1 MADVRKADS
10 EERVSPLAEQ
20 WPYLRFLGLGAW
32 WAWIWL
38 CYNSTEIMRMFP
50 AGDQT
55 ANVLQMYLFSTLG
68 IAASMFAAALAWKRV
83 TVLVDKRFV
92 VVGFGAFAG
101 LSTILLGF
109 SVVMG
114 AGVFFFLAAVFTGIG
129 TSFLCLKVGRVY
141 GSVSLGDSLTAGAI
155 SLVFAS
161 LLYFAGVGIAP
172 ELRLFYLAALPLVS
186 ALLLVMGAADPFP
199 SAMSGAGED
208 LDRRSPERRVY
219 RKLVAASA
227 LVALT
232 AGIGKGVS
240 SALVPTETFA
250 REGGIIVL
258 CVGVIGVLIAYV
270 VNRGDAVRG
279 ARQVYSGLMVLGVA
293 MMLSTCFGFDIAY
306 LSVGKES
313 LWLVFSCFMAYL
325 AFRYDFSPVRMFA
338 IGQGVYFLASTAGW
352 AVGSALA
359 PYYGDSMVRMG
370 TGIALAF
377 MVIVVLVYVFPEI
390 DLKRVMAWSVDS
402 ERGERAPVKRA
413 TVPAFASASAGD
425 AEVAASI
432 GVARATDQRY
442 GLSSRELEILD
453 LFAAGNTIADRV
465 TCLSTMRCHS
475 DPTVPNVSPMGH
487 TRQNSGMPAISV
499 ATRTTPSAQVRRSR
513 ARWRMLAAS
522 PFASRAAEHVR
533 CAVAGA
539 VAASWTDSA
548 FGSRLKNPR
557 ILGAGQPQAHQ
568 ARPNSSA
575 NAKTTASE
583 ISVTGT
589 SALDA
594 SNASM
599 PPSGHSRK
607 NWPRPNDEGVPRP
620 KSKASDAMT
629 ATNTKASVATRAFVM
644 RSPCFIMHLPLLG
657 TSFR

>member
-1 MADVRKADS
+1 
-10 EERVSPLAEQ
+10 
-20 WPYLRFLGLGAW
+20 
-32 WAWIWL
+32 
-38 CYNSTEIMRMFP
+38 
-50 AGDQT
+50 
-55 ANVLQMYLFSTLG
+55 
-68 IAASMFAAALAWKRV
+68 
-83 TVLVDKRFV
+83 
-92 VVGFGAFAG
+92 
-101 LSTILLGF
+101 
-109 SVVMG
+109 
-114 AGVFFFLAAVFTGIG
+114 
-129 TSFLCLKVGRVY
+129 
-141 GSVSLGDSLTAGAI
+141 LTAGAI

-453 LFAAGNTIADRV
+453 LFAQGRSANWIADNL
-465 TCLSTMRCHS
+465 TISKN
-475 DPTVPNVSPMGH
+475 TVRSHLRAIYTKLDVH
-487 TRQNSGMPAISV
+487 TRQE
-499 ATRTTPSAQVRRSR
+499 
-513 ARWRMLAAS
+513 LLD
-522 PFASRAAEHVR
+522 F
-533 CAVAGA
+533 
-539 VAASWTDSA
+539 
-548 FGSRLKNPR
+548 
-557 ILGAGQPQAHQ
+557 LG
-568 ARPNSSA
+568 
-575 NAKTTASE
+575 E
-583 ISVTGT
+583 
-589 SALDA
+589 
-594 SNASM
+594 
-599 PPSGHSRK
+599 
-607 NWPRPNDEGVPRP
+607 
-620 KSKASDAMT
+620 
-629 ATNTKASVATRAFVM
+629 
-644 RSPCFIMHLPLLG
+644 
-657 TSFR
+657 

>member
-32 WAWIWL
+32 GAWIWL

-208 LDRRSPERRVY
+208 LDRRSQERRVY

-453 LFAAGNTIADRV
+453 LFAQGRIANWIADNL
-465 TCLSTMRCHS
+465 TISKN
-475 DPTVPNVSPMGH
+475 TVRSHLRAIYTKLDVH
-487 TRQNSGMPAISV
+487 TRQE
-499 ATRTTPSAQVRRSR
+499 
-513 ARWRMLAAS
+513 LLD
-522 PFASRAAEHVR
+522 F
-533 CAVAGA
+533 
-539 VAASWTDSA
+539 
-548 FGSRLKNPR
+548 
-557 ILGAGQPQAHQ
+557 LG
-568 ARPNSSA
+568 
-575 NAKTTASE
+575 E
-583 ISVTGT
+583 
-589 SALDA
+589 
-594 SNASM
+594 
-599 PPSGHSRK
+599 
-607 NWPRPNDEGVPRP
+607 
-620 KSKASDAMT
+620 
-629 ATNTKASVATRAFVM
+629 
-644 RSPCFIMHLPLLG
+644 
-657 TSFR
+657 

>member
-1 MADVRKADS
+1 MEARH
-10 EERVSPLAEQ
+10 
-20 WPYLRFLGLGAW
+20 GA
-32 WAWIWL
+32 
-38 CYNSTEIMRMFP
+38 RGQ
-50 AGDQT
+50 AGR
-55 ANVLQMYLFSTLG
+55 G
-68 IAASMFAAALAWKRV
+68 
-83 TVLVDKRFV
+83 
-92 VVGFGAFAG
+92 
-101 LSTILLGF
+101 
-109 SVVMG
+109 
-114 AGVFFFLAAVFTGIG
+114 
-129 TSFLCLKVGRVY
+129 LKVGRIY

-161 LLYFAGVGIAP
+161 LLYFVGVGIP
-172 ELRLFYLAALPLVS
+172 SELRLFYLAALPLIS

-199 SAMSGAGED
+199 SAMSGAGEN

-219 RKLVAASA
+219 RKLVCASA

-240 SALVPTETFA
+240 SALVPTEVFA
-250 REGGIIVL
+250 REGAVIVL

-293 MMLSTCFGFDIAY
+293 MMLATCFGFDIAF

-325 AFRYDFSPVRMFA
+325 AFRYDFSPVRIFA
-338 IGQGVYFLASTAGW
+338 IGQGVYFLASTVGW
-352 AVGSALA
+352 AGGAALA

-453 LFAAGNTIADRV
+453 LFAQGRSANWIADNL
-465 TCLSTMRCHS
+465 TISKN
-475 DPTVPNVSPMGH
+475 TVRSHLRAIYTKLDVH
-487 TRQNSGMPAISV
+487 TRQE
-499 ATRTTPSAQVRRSR
+499 
-513 ARWRMLAAS
+513 LLD
-522 PFASRAAEHVR
+522 F
-533 CAVAGA
+533 
-539 VAASWTDSA
+539 
-548 FGSRLKNPR
+548 
-557 ILGAGQPQAHQ
+557 LG
-568 ARPNSSA
+568 
-575 NAKTTASE
+575 E
-583 ISVTGT
+583 
-589 SALDA
+589 
-594 SNASM
+594 
-599 PPSGHSRK
+599 
-607 NWPRPNDEGVPRP
+607 
-620 KSKASDAMT
+620 
-629 ATNTKASVATRAFVM
+629 
-644 RSPCFIMHLPLLG
+644 
-657 TSFR
+657 

>member
-1 MADVRKADS
+1 
-10 EERVSPLAEQ
+10 
-20 WPYLRFLGLGAW
+20 
-32 WAWIWL
+32 
-38 CYNSTEIMRMFP
+38 
-50 AGDQT
+50 
-55 ANVLQMYLFSTLG
+55 
-68 IAASMFAAALAWKRV
+68 
-83 TVLVDKRFV
+83 
-92 VVGFGAFAG
+92 
-101 LSTILLGF
+101 
-109 SVVMG
+109 MG
-114 AGVFFFLAAVFTGIG
+114 RI
-129 TSFLCLKVGRVY
+129 Y

-161 LLYFAGVGIAP
+161 LLYFVGVGIP
-172 ELRLFYLAALPLVS
+172 SELRLFYLAALPLIS

-199 SAMSGAGED
+199 SAMSGAGEN

-219 RKLVAASA
+219 RKLVCASA

-240 SALVPTETFA
+240 SALVPTEVFA
-250 REGGIIVL
+250 REGAVIVL

-293 MMLSTCFGFDIAY
+293 MMLATCFGFDIAF

-325 AFRYDFSPVRMFA
+325 AFRYDFSPVRIFA
-338 IGQGVYFLASTAGW
+338 IGQGVYFLASTVGW
-352 AVGSALA
+352 AGGAALA

-453 LFAAGNTIADRV
+453 LFAQGRSANWIADNL
-465 TCLSTMRCHS
+465 TISKN
-475 DPTVPNVSPMGH
+475 TVRSHLRAIYTKLDVH
-487 TRQNSGMPAISV
+487 TRQE
-499 ATRTTPSAQVRRSR
+499 
-513 ARWRMLAAS
+513 LLD
-522 PFASRAAEHVR
+522 F
-533 CAVAGA
+533 
-539 VAASWTDSA
+539 
-548 FGSRLKNPR
+548 
-557 ILGAGQPQAHQ
+557 LG
-568 ARPNSSA
+568 
-575 NAKTTASE
+575 E
-583 ISVTGT
+583 
-589 SALDA
+589 
-594 SNASM
+594 
-599 PPSGHSRK
+599 
-607 NWPRPNDEGVPRP
+607 
-620 KSKASDAMT
+620 
-629 ATNTKASVATRAFVM
+629 
-644 RSPCFIMHLPLLG
+644 
-657 TSFR
+657 